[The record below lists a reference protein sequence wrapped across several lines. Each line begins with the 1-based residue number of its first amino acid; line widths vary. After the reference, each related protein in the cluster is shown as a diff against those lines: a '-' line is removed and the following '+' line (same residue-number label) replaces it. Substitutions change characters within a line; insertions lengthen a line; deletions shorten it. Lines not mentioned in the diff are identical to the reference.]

1 MAAPKG
7 AVIFLYGIIY
17 MNRRNIIK
25 KSIFLSLLF
34 TLFASCASSKKAN
47 DYIYNENEEDLYIDS
62 EVENE
67 EEVQEDVPVTAPE
80 ITEDFIG
87 DFNPILIKS
96 TIVLLK
102 SGKNMKPK
110 ELSKT
115 YLIPTTNK
123 IEIHFRD
130 NVNQVCII
138 LDYNERAKIK
148 AAADKFFEQYET
160 KTLSREKVSK
170 KTAYNASETP
180 LYFGVA
186 GYGNGTEK
194 CAYYT
199 NSEVFNKHAY
209 FLINF
214 TSTRVDPEKGSGFTP
229 TVRLYFSPNQLK
241 DFLEILDQEY
251 LNSQVQELREK
262 AYNY

>member
-1 MAAPKG
+1 MVVPKG
-7 AVIFLYGIIY
+7 AAIFYGFIN
-17 MNRRNIIK
+17 MKKRNIVK
-25 KSIFLSLLF
+25 NSIILSLLF
-34 TLFASCASSKKAN
+34 ILFASCASSKKT
-47 DYIYNENEEDLYIDS
+47 DIYTYNENDEDLYIDS
-62 EVENE
+62 ESEIE
-67 EEVQEDVPVTAPE
+67 EEIPIEAPE
-80 ITEDFIG
+80 ITENFIG
-87 DFNPILIKS
+87 DFNPVLLKT
-96 TIVLLK
+96 TITLLK

-115 YLIPTTNK
+115 YLIPSNNK

-130 NVNQVCII
+130 TVNQICII
-138 LDYNERAKIK
+138 LDYNERSKIK
-148 AAADKFFEQYET
+148 DAATKFFEQYES

-170 KTAYNASETP
+170 KTAYNVSETP
-180 LYFGVA
+180 VYFGVA

-194 CAYYT
+194 CSYYT

-229 TVRLYFSPNQLK
+229 SVRLYFSPNQLK

-251 LNSQVQELREK
+251 LNSQVKDLREK
-262 AYNY
+262 AYTY